1 MDQESPSV
9 AEYAAG
15 HRALKHFHT
24 GSIPRVGE
32 EWSDM
37 KVKTVL
43 LTLLVGA
50 ATIAPALAAKGG
62 ARERADKRIRDSAA
76 VLGEILNA
84 GDKGPRP
91 DLIEKAQCVGVIP
104 SLKRAGFIVG
114 AKYGKGIVTCRVPS
128 GTGWSAPEIVRV
140 EGGNIGLQIGAGET
154 DLVFAL
160 MNHHAMGRLMAD
172 KFTVG
177 GDAAAMAG
185 PVGREATAQTD
196 VTAKAEILSW
206 SRSRGIFAGVTL
218 NGATLSPDRDD
229 NRALYG
235 PNETAH
241 LILEGMETPPATAQ
255 PLYAELRA
263 FPPKG

>member
-1 MDQESPSV
+1 
-9 AEYAAG
+9 
-15 HRALKHFHT
+15 
-24 GSIPRVGE
+24 
-32 EWSDM
+32 M

-50 ATIAPALAAKGG
+50 ATIAPALAAKGD
-62 ARERADKRIRDSAA
+62 ARERADKTIRDSAA
-76 VLGEILNA
+76 VLQEIV
-84 GDKGPRP
+84 GVGSEKGIPQ
-91 DLIEKAQCVGVIP
+91 DLIEKAQCIGVIP

-114 AKYGKGIVTCRVPS
+114 AKYGKGVVTCRVS
-128 GTGWSAPEIVRV
+128 AGGWSAPEIVRV

-160 MNHHAMGRLMAD
+160 MNHHAMGRLEAD

-177 GDAAAMAG
+177 ADAAAMAG
-185 PVGREATAQTD
+185 PVGREAEAKTD

-206 SRSRGIFAGVTL
+206 SRAHGIFAGVTL
-218 NGATLSPDRDD
+218 NGATLRPDKDD
-229 NRALYG
+229 NEALYG

-241 LILEGMETPPATAQ
+241 LILNGTEARPAAAQ

>member
-1 MDQESPSV
+1 
-9 AEYAAG
+9 
-15 HRALKHFHT
+15 
-24 GSIPRVGE
+24 
-32 EWSDM
+32 M

-43 LTLLVGA
+43 LTLLFGA

-114 AKYGKGIVTCRVPS
+114 AKYGKGVVTCRLPA
-128 GTGWSAPEIVRV
+128 GGWSAPEIVIV

-160 MNHHAMGRLMAD
+160 MNHHAMDRLMAD

-177 GDAAAMAG
+177 ADAAAMAG
-185 PVGREATAQTD
+185 PVGREGEANTD

-206 SRSRGIFAGVTL
+206 SRAHGVFAGVTL
-218 NGATLSPDRDD
+218 DGSTLRPDWDD
-229 NRALYG
+229 NHALYG
-235 PNETAH
+235 PNVNQHE
-241 LILEGMETPPATAQ
+241 ILEGTARPTAAAQ
-255 PLYAELRA
+255 ALFSDLRA

>member
-1 MDQESPSV
+1 
-9 AEYAAG
+9 
-15 HRALKHFHT
+15 
-24 GSIPRVGE
+24 
-32 EWSDM
+32 M

-43 LTLLVGA
+43 LTLFLGA
-50 ATIAPALAAKGG
+50 ATIAPALAAKGD
-62 ARERADKRIRDSAA
+62 ARERADKTIRDSAA
-76 VLGEILNA
+76 VLQEIIGT
-84 GDKGPRP
+84 GDKGISPN
-91 DLIEKAQCVGVIP
+91 LVEKAQCVGVIP

-114 AKYGKGIVTCRVPS
+114 AKYGKGVVTCRLPA
-128 GTGWSAPEIVRV
+128 GGWSAPEIVRV

-154 DLVFAL
+154 DLVFTL

-177 GDAAAMAG
+177 ADAAAMAG
-185 PVGREATAQTD
+185 PVGREAEAKTD

-206 SRSRGIFAGVTL
+206 SRSRGAFAGVTL

-241 LILEGMETPPATAQ
+241 LILEGTAKPTAAAQ
-255 PLYAELRA
+255 PLFDDLHA

>member
-1 MDQESPSV
+1 
-9 AEYAAG
+9 
-15 HRALKHFHT
+15 
-24 GSIPRVGE
+24 
-32 EWSDM
+32 M

-50 ATIAPALAAKGG
+50 ATIAPALAAKGD

-76 VLGEILNA
+76 VLQEII
-84 GDKGPRP
+84 GVGSDKGIPQ
-91 DLIEKAQCVGVIP
+91 DLIGKAQCIGVIP

-114 AKYGKGIVTCRVPS
+114 AKYGKGVVTCRLPA
-128 GTGWSAPEIVRV
+128 GGWSAPEIVRV

-160 MNHHAMGRLMAD
+160 MNHHAMDRLMAD

-177 GDAAAMAG
+177 ADAAAMAG

-206 SRSRGIFAGVTL
+206 SRSRGAFAGVTL

-235 PNETAH
+235 PDETAH
-241 LILEGMETPPATAQ
+241 LILEGTAKPTAAAQ
-255 PLYAELRA
+255 ALFDDLRA
-263 FPPKG
+263 FPPRG